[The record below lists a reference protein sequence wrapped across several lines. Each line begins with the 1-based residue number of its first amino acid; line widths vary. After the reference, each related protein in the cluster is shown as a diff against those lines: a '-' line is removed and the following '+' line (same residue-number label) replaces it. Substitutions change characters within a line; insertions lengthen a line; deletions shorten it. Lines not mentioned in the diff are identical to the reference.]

1 MTSQLSIGDRI
12 RLLHTNDEFT
22 NLESG
27 AQGTVH
33 FVDDLGTIHIK
44 WDNGSRLGLIP
55 GIDQYERV

>member
-1 MTSQLSIGDRI
+1 MTFDLFIGDRI

-27 AQGTVH
+27 AQGTIR
-33 FVDDLGTIHIK
+33 FIDDLGTIHIK

-55 GIDQYERV
+55 GIDQYERI